1 MNASARSRK
10 PSDGIVVS
18 DLTKTY
24 RNGQVRALDGVTL
37 DIHLGEIFGL
47 IGPNGAGK
55 TTFLGCLLG
64 LLFPDRGTISI
75 GGYSPDC
82 FSVRRQSGYLP
93 ERLSFDRW
101 MTGRQFVA
109 YHHGLA
115 GEPRAS
121 RPIDVET
128 MLERVELEHSA
139 WDRPLKKYS
148 RG

>member
-1 MNASARSRK
+1 MNPSAQLQK

-24 RNGQVRALDGVTL
+24 RNGRVRALDGITL
-37 DIHLGEIFGL
+37 DIHSREIFGL

-64 LLFPDRGTISI
+64 FLFPDRGTIRI
-75 GGYSPDC
+75 DGHSPDR

-101 MTGRQFVA
+101 MTGR
-109 YHHGLA
+109 
-115 GEPRAS
+115 
-121 RPIDVET
+121 
-128 MLERVELEHSA
+128 
-139 WDRPLKKYS
+139 
-148 RG
+148 